1 MRLKYYL
8 RGLGTGILFATIILM
23 ISYSYKMSDKQIKEK
38 ALKLGMVYP
47 EKTTV
52 TEEIKTTDSE
62 SENTTTG
69 EENSQTETTKEETT
83 TSKVEETTTSKVE
96 ETTTSKVEETTTK
109 EETTKEE
116 TTKEQTTQESTTKE
130 PQTEETTTKNNAD
143 VKTYVLT
150 VTSRTSSKQVAMALE
165 SAGIISNYK
174 EFDDYLCDNGYASNI
189 QNGKFTITSDM
200 SYKQIAETIT
210 SKPKK

>member
-38 ALKLGMVYP
+38 ALKIGMVYP

-69 EENSQTETTKEETT
+69 EENSQTETTK
-83 TSKVEETTTSKVE
+83 EETTTSKVE

-150 VTSRTSSKQVAMALE
+150 VTARTSSKQVAMALE

-210 SKPKK
+210 SKPKKYYFNSLA

>member
-96 ETTTSKVEETTTK
+96 ETTT
-109 EETTKEE
+109 KEE

-150 VTSRTSSKQVAMALE
+150 VTARTSSKQVAMALE

-189 QNGKFTITSDM
+189 QNGEFTITSDM

>member
-69 EENSQTETTKEETT
+69 EENSQTETTKEEA
-83 TSKVEETTTSKVE
+83 TTSKVE

>member
-69 EENSQTETTKEETT
+69 EENSQTETTK
-83 TSKVEETTTSKVE
+83 E

>member
-38 ALKLGMVYP
+38 ALKLGMVCP

-96 ETTTSKVEETTTK
+96 ET
-109 EETTKEE
+109 TTKEE

>member
-96 ETTTSKVEETTTK
+96 ETTTK

-174 EFDDYLCDNGYASNI
+174 EFDNYLCDNGYASNI

>member
-83 TSKVEETTTSKVE
+83 TSKVEETTA
-96 ETTTSKVEETTTK
+96 SKVEETTTK

>member
-1 MRLKYYL
+1 MKLKYYL
-8 RGLGTGILFATIILM
+8 RGLGTGVLFATIILM

-47 EKTTV
+47 EKGTV
-52 TEEIKTTDSE
+52 TEEIDTTISVSDNSTT
-62 SENTTTG
+62 SEN
-69 EENSQTETTKEETT
+69 NSQTEKEEITTSKVEESTTKEETT
-83 TSKVEETTTSKVE
+83 T
-96 ETTTSKVEETTTK
+96 VEETTTK
-109 EETTKEE
+109 EVTTKEE

-130 PQTEETTTKNNAD
+130 PQTEEETTKGNETA
-143 VKTYVLT
+143 KTYVLT
-150 VTSRTSSKQVAMALE
+150 VTAKTSSKQVAIALE
-165 SAGIISNYK
+165 EAGIISNYK
-174 EFDDYLCDNGYASNI
+174 EFDKYLCDNGYASNI

>member
-62 SENTTTG
+62 SQNTITG

-96 ETTTSKVEETTTK
+96 ESTIK

>member
-52 TEEIKTTDSE
+52 TEEIKTTNSE

-69 EENSQTETTKEETT
+69 EENSQTETTK
-83 TSKVEETTTSKVE
+83 EETTTSKVE

>member
-96 ETTTSKVEETTTK
+96 ESTIK

>member
-96 ETTTSKVEETTTK
+96 ETTT
-109 EETTKEE
+109 KEE

-150 VTSRTSSKQVAMALE
+150 VTARTSSKQVAMALE

>member
-96 ETTTSKVEETTTK
+96 ET
-109 EETTKEE
+109 TTKEE

>member
-52 TEEIKTTDSE
+52 TEEIKITDSE

-96 ETTTSKVEETTTK
+96 ETTT
-109 EETTKEE
+109 KEE

-150 VTSRTSSKQVAMALE
+150 VTARTSSKQVAMALE

-189 QNGKFTITSDM
+189 QNGEFTITSDM

>member
-1 MRLKYYL
+1 MKLKYYL
-8 RGLGTGILFATIILM
+8 RGLGTGVLFATIILM

-47 EKTTV
+47 ENGTV
-52 TEEIKTTDSE
+52 TEEIDSTNSVSDNSTT
-62 SENTTTG
+62 SEN
-69 EENSQTETTKEETT
+69 NSQTEKEEITTSKVEESTTKEETT
-83 TSKVEETTTSKVE
+83 T
-96 ETTTSKVEETTTK
+96 VEETTTK
-109 EETTKEE
+109 EVTTKEE

-130 PQTEETTTKNNAD
+130 PQTEEETTKDNETA
-143 VKTYVLT
+143 KTYVLT
-150 VTSRTSSKQVAMALE
+150 VTAKTSSKQVAIALE
-165 SAGIISNYK
+165 EAGIISNYK
-174 EFDDYLCDNGYASNI
+174 EFDKYLCDNGYASNI

>member
-1 MRLKYYL
+1 
-8 RGLGTGILFATIILM
+8 
-23 ISYSYKMSDKQIKEK
+23 MSDKQIKEK

-96 ETTTSKVEETTTK
+96 ETTIK

>member
-96 ETTTSKVEETTTK
+96 ETTIK

>member
-69 EENSQTETTKEETT
+69 EENSQTETTK
-83 TSKVEETTTSKVE
+83 EETTTSKVE

>member
-62 SENTTTG
+62 SENATTG
-69 EENSQTETTKEETT
+69 EENSQTETTK
-83 TSKVEETTTSKVE
+83 EETTTSKVE

>member
-62 SENTTTG
+62 SENATTG

-96 ETTTSKVEETTTK
+96 ETTT
-109 EETTKEE
+109 KEE

-130 PQTEETTTKNNAD
+130 PQTEETSTKNNAD

>member
-69 EENSQTETTKEETT
+69 EEDSQTETTK
-83 TSKVEETTTSKVE
+83 EETTTSKVE

-130 PQTEETTTKNNAD
+130 PQTEETTTKNNAS

-150 VTSRTSSKQVAMALE
+150 VTARTSSKQVAMALE